1 MGAGAVVATADKQNY
16 ADLIDKSRPWWQNR
30 RLLALNG
37 WIVLLLI
44 TSSTNGYDGSMMNGL
59 QSLPQWVL
67 YFHNP
72 SGGMLGLLNAIQNI
86 GCLCAYPF
94 SPYVTDG
101 LGRRTAILIGAT
113 IMLIATAIQTA
124 SNSVNMF
131 IGARFLIGF
140 GLTFAAAAAPLLVT
154 EIAYPSQRGQ
164 ATSMYNTLWY
174 FGSIV
179 AAWTTFGTFTIP
191 SSWAWRIPSLLQGL
205 PSLIQIFLIWFVPES
220 PRWLVRKGRETQ
232 ALRTL
237 AYYHANGNEQD
248 PLVEYEFEEIKTAIK
263 LDQEVSANVGWLSL
277 VKTPGNRRRMRIILA
292 LAFFSQWSGNGL
304 VSYYLKRVCDSVGIT
319 DPTTQLLINGILNI
333 FNFFVAVVAGL
344 LCDKAGR
351 RKLFIISTVGMLI
364 FWTVQTICFSLY
376 AQHGNPA
383 VGRAVIGFIFVYYLF
398 YDLAFTPLIVSYSV
412 EILPYSIRAKGF
424 VVFNFA
430 VSASVVFNQ
439 CVFRFPGSLLPHAD
453 HDVLTHAVGQVRE
466 PDRTQCSWLEVLRAQ
481 LLVLVYVCWL
491 AFEAVFVFI
500 FVIETKNRT
509 LEETAALF
517 DGAEQAEQIAQH
529 AAEVAKASEDDEKA
543 GSIEVV
549 NAKSEDSI

>member
-1 MGAGAVVATADKQNY
+1 MGAGAVVAAADKQNY

-37 WIVLLLI
+37 WILLLLI

-124 SNSVNMF
+124 SNSVHMF

-205 PSLIQIFLIWFVPES
+205 PSLIQLFLIWFVPES

-263 LDQEVSANVGWLSL
+263 LDQEVSTNVGWLSL

-333 FNFFVAVVAGL
+333 FNFFVAIIAGL

-351 RKLFIISTVGMLI
+351 RKLFIISTVGMLV

-439 CVFRFPGSLLPHAD
+439 YVNPIALNALG
-453 HDVLTHAVGQVRE
+453 
-466 PDRTQCSWLEVLRAQ
+466 WKYY
-481 LLVLVYVCWL
+481 LVYVCWL

-529 AAEVAKASEDDEKA
+529 AAEVAKASEEDEKA